1 MDKEKVLTE
10 LREADMALVGLG
22 EDFNDTGRLR
32 SCERYVEGKKY
43 LQERECHSFVPAW
56 REYCSEKMPDI
67 LSPALKNLEKL
78 LDGKN
83 YFVVSVATDKRIL
96 QSVRTR
102 ERLVMPCGTTQYK
115 QCSSGC
121 PDMILE
127 LTEADKAALAN
138 FFDKLYDGQSFPE
151 TPSILGSCPNCHA
164 AMVLNN
170 IYAEKYDEQGYLPQ
184 WEKYTKWLQG
194 TLNHKLAVLELGV
207 GMQFPSVIRWPFEK
221 AAYFN
226 RKASFIR
233 VHETLYQLTE
243 ELSGKGCGI
252 SQNAIEWLENL

>member
-1 MDKEKVLTE
+1 MDIEKVLTV
-10 LREADMALVGLG
+10 LREADMVLVGLG
-22 EDFNDTGRLR
+22 EDFDDTGRLR
-32 SCERYVEGKKY
+32 FDEKYIEGKKY
-43 LQERECHSFVPAW
+43 LQERACYSFVPAW
-56 REYCSEKMPDI
+56 REYCSDKMADT
-67 LSPALKNLEKL
+67 LSPALKKLEKL

-96 QSVRTR
+96 QSVLNR

-115 QCSSGC
+115 QCGSGC
-121 PDMILE
+121 PDTILE
-127 LTEADKAALAN
+127 LTEEDKAAMTH
-138 FFDKLYDGQSFPE
+138 FFDRLCDGQLSMEDSPV
-151 TPSILGSCPNCHA
+151 LGSCPNCHA

-170 IYAEKYDEQGYLPQ
+170 IYAENYDEQGYMPQ

>member
-22 EDFNDTGRLR
+22 EDFDDTGRLR
-32 SCERYVEGKKY
+32 SCERYAEGKKY
-43 LQERECHSFVPAW
+43 LQERGCHSLVPAW
-56 REYCSEKMPDI
+56 REYCSDKMPDI

-96 QSVRTR
+96 QSVRNR

-115 QCSSGC
+115 QCGAGC
-121 PDMILE
+121 ADMILE
-127 LTEADKAALAN
+127 LTEADKTALTH
-138 FFDKLYDGQSFPE
+138 FFDKLYDGQSSPE
-151 TPSILGSCPNCHA
+151 ISTILGSCPNCRA

-170 IYAEKYDEQGYLPQ
+170 IYAENYDEQGYMPQ

-233 VHETLYQLTE
+233 VHETLCQLTE

-252 SQNAIEWLENL
+252 SQNAIEWLGNL